1 MLYVFQTAAAPS
13 GNWCIVLFRR
23 MSFNSTFNND
33 QSIISCPPFFFALHT
48 ETCVEDTALHF
59 CEGRF
64 NICYIAVCYFT
75 RIKICVFVLRKCNLP
90 SPCWIAGTRAP
101 HSERRTWS
109 GSTSTGSHSH
119 LRTWSCGRCHRSAR
133 RPGEQPSLPLPW
145 PVGSQSLC
153 SWITAAGYLCKK
165 KSNRSMKT
173 SAFLK
178 GGHVI
183 SYHLRIH
190 FEN

>member
-1 MLYVFQTAAAPS
+1 
-13 GNWCIVLFRR
+13 

-33 QSIISCPPFFFALHT
+33 QSIIFCPLFFLPFTLKR
-48 ETCVEDTALHF
+48 VEDTASHF

-75 RIKICVFVLRKCNLP
+75 RIKICVFVLRKCSLP
-90 SPCWIAGTRAP
+90 SPCWIARTHAP

-133 RPGEQPSLPLPW
+133 RRGERPSLPLPW

-153 SWITAAGYLCKK
+153 SWITAAGYLCKNK
-165 KSNRSMKT
+165 IKQKHEDFCIFERRPRYKLPSQDTFRKRNVLIH
-173 SAFLK
+173 LK
-178 GGHVI
+178 ERMCQM
-183 SYHLRIH
+183 SPKLS
-190 FEN
+190 